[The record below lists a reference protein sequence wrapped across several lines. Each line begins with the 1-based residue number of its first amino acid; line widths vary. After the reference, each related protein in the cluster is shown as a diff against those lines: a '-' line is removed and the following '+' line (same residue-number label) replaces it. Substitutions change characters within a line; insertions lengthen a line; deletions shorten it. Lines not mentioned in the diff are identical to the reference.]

1 MRASVYIFCI
11 VTRWSPQNF
20 PFIWKFNEMESNKL
34 LDSFCTKF
42 VWVYLL
48 LLCRFWGVCE
58 KKESTTIFYLSTQ
71 RFQCNKRAHVFF
83 WRMQWFIVSW
93 LGNDTFVFDVILF
106 TFFLSYIYHTIF
118 ISNRCYCFKVS
129 KLIAWI
135 WHQNHCHSNNLKGKK
150 RRAKMEFIIYL
161 QTKSHLWIFNAV
173 WTFMFFL
180 FRMMSNIML
189 LFLLKWRWKKS
200 YLYISIKKKN
210 QNHNRNELEPDRNNS
225 H

>member
-1 MRASVYIFCI
+1 MKSTFCAL
-11 VTRWSPQNF
+11 
-20 PFIWKFNEMESNKL
+20 PFIYFVSLLAGHHKTFHSFGNSMKWNRTSFLIRFVLNLCECIYCCCADFGGYARKKNPPPFSIYPHRDFNAIRGHT
-34 LDSFCTKF
+34 F
-42 VWVYLL
+42 
-48 LLCRFWGVCE
+48 
-58 KKESTTIFYLSTQ
+58 
-71 RFQCNKRAHVFF
+71 FF

-150 RRAKMEFIIYL
+150 CRAKMEFIIYL

-200 YLYISIKKKN
+200 YL
-210 QNHNRNELEPDRNNS
+210 
-225 H
+225 

>member
-48 LLCRFWGVCE
+48 LLCRSWGVCE
-58 KKESTTIFYLSTQ
+58 KKKSTTIFYLSTQ

-118 ISNRCYCFKVS
+118 ISNRCFKVS

-200 YLYISIKKKN
+200 YLYICIKKKN